1 MGLVG
6 HTVLLPQAHTLHLTR
21 VARGPWRRCCDIS
34 PGCVLCALQV
44 TYNYNNPKQF
54 VDQNHAA
61 LRFTVVVTADPEAAG
76 LSAEQRAAVQ
86 QLLDNGDGQHK
97 TVIAATLQQ
106 TRHLLTVLGEQLG
119 G

>member
-1 MGLVG
+1 M
-6 HTVLLPQAHTLHLTR
+6 LHLTH
-21 VARGPWRRCCDIS
+21 VARGPWRRCCDIALGVCCATRCAS
-34 PGCVLCALQV
+34 LCALQV

-54 VDQNHAA
+54 VDQNHAP
-61 LRFTVVVTADPEAAG
+61 LRFTVVVTADPAAAG

-106 TRHLLTVLGEQLG
+106 TRHLLTVLQEQLG